1 MQKIIAYSMN
11 YKTSAGIAL
20 SLMLIE
26 LIVELVQPLIL
37 AKIIDGGILAEDYST
52 VALWGSVLIGLSLL
66 AFTAGVTNSFFAANF
81 SQGVGYDLRRDLF
94 AKVQKFTH
102 ENFQQFSTPG
112 LITKMTNDVTQIQ
125 SLLFMFVRIA
135 LRAPLFIIFGLI
147 MAFTINVQLT
157 FILVVAVPAFL
168 GFLFW
173 VLKIGVRLFKRV
185 QLNLDRLNTVIREN
199 LTGIRLIKGFNRE
212 DYESDRFLHVNKQ
225 LMGVNK
231 RALWLMEVAMP
242 VVMLGMNASIL
253 LILWLGADK
262 LSLGNI
268 QAGELV
274 ALINYAT
281 RIMFTFGL
289 FTFLIMIFSRG
300 NASAERISEVLDVEA
315 PSYLE
320 DSEKIH
326 QELKGE
332 VQFDRVSFFHS
343 AHPVLQ
349 NISFHAQP
357 GQTIG
362 LLGETGAGKTSL
374 LHHIPRLY
382 EKHSG
387 EIYLDDIPIES
398 FDIKSL
404 RKQISLVPQD
414 IHLFS
419 GSVRSNIAWGKENAK
434 MSEIVEAAKQ
444 AQIHSFIKSLPD
456 GYDTVLGQKGVTF
469 SGGQKQRL
477 SIARALVR
485 KPKILILDDSTS
497 ALDAYTEMKLLNS
510 LKNQQCTVFIVAQ
523 KISSLKEANQILLL
537 HQGKLIAQGS
547 HEELLNE
554 SPYYR
559 EVFQSQREDVM

>member
-20 SLMLIE
+20 CLMLIE
-26 LIVELVQPLIL
+26 LIVELVQPLIM
-37 AKIIDGGILAEDYST
+37 AKIIDGGILVEDYST

-66 AFTAGVTNSFFAANF
+66 AFTAGITNSFFAAHF

-112 LITKMTNDVTQIQ
+112 LITKITNDVTQIQ

-135 LRAPLFIIFGLI
+135 LRAPLFIIFGLM

-157 FILVVAVPAFL
+157 FILVIAVPAFL

-185 QLNLDRLNTVIREN
+185 QLKIDRLNTVIREN

-212 DYESDRFLHVNKQ
+212 EYESDRFLHVNKQ

-320 DSEKIH
+320 DSEKIQ

-332 VQFDRVSFFHS
+332 VRFERVSFFHS
-343 AHPVLQ
+343 DHPVLH
-349 NISFHAQP
+349 NVSFHAQP

-374 LHHIPRLY
+374 LHLIPRLY

-387 EIYLDDIPIES
+387 EIYLDDNPIEV
-398 FDIKSL
+398 FDTKSL

-414 IHLFS
+414 VHLFS

-434 MSEIVEAAKQ
+434 MSEVVEAAKQ
-444 AQIHSFIKSLPD
+444 AQIHSFIKTLPD

-510 LKNQQCTVFIVAQ
+510 LKTQQCTVFIVAQ